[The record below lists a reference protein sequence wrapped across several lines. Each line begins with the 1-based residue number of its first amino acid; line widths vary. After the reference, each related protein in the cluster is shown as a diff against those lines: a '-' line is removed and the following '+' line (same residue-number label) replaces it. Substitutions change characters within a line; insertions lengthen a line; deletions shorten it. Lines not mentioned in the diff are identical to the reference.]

1 MARLNETVSEKVL
14 GNYEEYLANDPSSL
28 YQDAPGLDLAH
39 NFIQV
44 FLRGLGEE
52 QDANNAD
59 DFSMYPFLF
68 IY

>member
-28 YQDAPGLDLAH
+28 YQDAPGLNLAH

-44 FLRGLGEE
+44 FLGGLGEE
-52 QDANNAD
+52 
-59 DFSMYPFLF
+59 
-68 IY
+68 